1 MMMGM
6 MMSTTQT
13 PTGESQANT
22 NTPQFSSVARVP
34 TEKAARY
41 MGQLCKHFAHK
52 IPATFD
58 ADSGRIEFSIGVCE
72 LAVAKDA
79 LVLHVT
85 AANNEELDQME
96 DVVARHL
103 VRFGFRDELIVKW
116 QRGA

>member
-1 MMMGM
+1 MMIGM
-6 MMSTTQT
+6 LMSATQT
-13 PTGESQANT
+13 AAANT
-22 NTPQFSSVARVP
+22 NAQPLSSVARVA
-34 TEKAARY
+34 TDKAARY

-85 AANNEELDQME
+85 AADAETLAQME

-103 VRFGFRDELIVKW
+103 VRFGFRDELVVTW
-116 QRGA
+116 QRDA

>member
-6 MMSTTQT
+6 MMST
-13 PTGESQANT
+13 ANT
-22 NTPQFSSVARVP
+22 ATNTVAAGTNALPLSSVARVP
-34 TEKAARY
+34 TDKAARY

-58 ADSGRIEFSIGVCE
+58 AESGRIEFSIGICE

-79 LVLHVT
+79 LALHVS
-85 AANNEELDQME
+85 AATEETLAQME

-103 VRFGFRDELIVKW
+103 VRFAFRDELVVTW